1 MMSKITIAIPGS
13 FRGYVDAAIV
23 RASYLFPK
31 LTICAAEESL
41 SVDISGMDESMD
53 LEQIK
58 KEFFNVLYRERIY
71 SETLLIRR
79 TIYGTKS
86 E

>member
-1 MMSKITIAIPGS
+1 MMSKTTIEIPDS

-23 RASYLFPK
+23 RAAYLFPE

-41 SVDISGMDESMD
+41 SVDISGLDESMD

-58 KEFFNVLYRERIY
+58 KEFLNVLYRERIY
-71 SETLLIRR
+71 SETLPIRR
-79 TIYGTKS
+79 TIYGSKS